1 VLYWF
6 SLLWRIE
13 DSGPIAAYLLGR
25 ADVAVP
31 ITEIYFLIKALTC
44 PRVKNNDGL

>member
-1 VLYWF
+1 MKKEFVIPYLSIAVLYWF

-25 ADVAVP
+25 ALMWP
-31 ITEIYFLIKALTC
+31 FQLLKFIF
-44 PRVKNNDGL
+44 